1 MSGNLDEQ
9 VVLRMESA
17 DRAALERIAQSQHRK
32 LANLTRCIL
41 KDFIEASHEAEAAQ
55 AKKGRAA

>member
-1 MSGNLDEQ
+1 MSGNLDHQ
-9 VVLRMESA
+9 IMLRLDSA
-17 DRAALERIAQSQHRK
+17 DRAALERIAESQHRK

-41 KDFIEASHEAEAAQ
+41 KDFIEAATAAE